1 MHHLGSPTIY
11 ALPGSGDLLNHE
23 PSRIAPNDV
32 RTAAPLRENPMF
44 APRIRRTV
52 IALIGAFAL
61 VVQGCASAP
70 PQPPPSAELRA
81 QFGQMAVISAGRSAP
96 PSIQTPVRGAGQ
108 GAAIGAGQG
117 ALGMIVGGART
128 GDPAGLVLGVALAP
142 VAAIV
147 GGVIG
152 AARARPDKEVTAAQ
166 SAMTKAL
173 RELDFENRLRD
184 KFVEITRRD
193 TGVAVEVLSES
204 DHRASVRHLA
214 PERQTVL
221 QLDARLG
228 FKVAGRIDPDI
239 TPIVIVR
246 GRVIRTSDDSMLYQ
260 RLWCAKGAKSSYF
273 DLAKNDAAA
282 LRALVSRMGDS
293 VAVQMVHDLFVA
305 RSTDTMSSL
314 RACGLRVR
322 PLSTQPKP
330 KAVPVGSGTPRPA
343 GAPRGSES
351 APYRNPYCDE
361 HFAVA
366 YC

>member
-1 MHHLGSPTIY
+1 MFTPC
-11 ALPGSGDLLNHE
+11 
-23 PSRIAPNDV
+23 V
-32 RTAAPLRENPMF
+32 RSAA
-44 APRIRRTV
+44 
-52 IALIGAFAL
+52 IALIGASAL

-70 PQPPPSAELRA
+70 PQPPPSSELRA
-81 QFGQMAVISAGRSAP
+81 QFGRMAVISAGRGTP
-96 PSIQTPVRGAGQ
+96 PSIQSPVRGAGQ
-108 GAAIGAGQG
+108 GAAMGAGQG
-117 ALGMIVGGART
+117 ALGMIVGGA
-128 GDPAGLVLGVALAP
+128 GSGSPGGLIIGVALAP

-152 AARARPDKEVTAAQ
+152 AARAHPDKEVTAAQ
-166 SAMTKAL
+166 SALTKAFG
-173 RELDFENRLRD
+173 ELDFENRLRD

-193 TGVAVEVLSES
+193 TGVAVEALLES
-204 DHRASVRHLA
+204 DHRASFRHLA

-228 FKVAGRIDPDI
+228 FKVSGRIDPDI
-239 TPIVIVR
+239 TPMMLVR
-246 GRVIRTSDDSMLYQ
+246 GRVLRTSDDSVLYQ

-273 DLAKNDAAA
+273 DLAKNGAAA
-282 LRALVSRMGDS
+282 LRSMVSRMGDT

-322 PLSTQPKP
+322 PLSTQPKL
-330 KAVPVGSGTPRPA
+330 KTMPVGSGTPKPT
-343 GAPRGSES
+343 GAPRDGES
-351 APYRNPYCDE
+351 APYRHPYCED

>member
-1 MHHLGSPTIY
+1 
-11 ALPGSGDLLNHE
+11 
-23 PSRIAPNDV
+23 
-32 RTAAPLRENPMF
+32 MF
-44 APRIRRTV
+44 TPRIHTGA
-52 IALIGAFAL
+52 IALISAL
-61 VVQGCASAP
+61 AVVVQGCASAP

-81 QFGQMAVISAGRSAP
+81 QFGPMAVVSAGRSAP

-108 GAAIGAGQG
+108 GAAMGAGQG
-117 ALGMIVGGART
+117 ALGMIVGGA
-128 GDPAGLVLGVALAP
+128 GSGSPGGLIIGVALAP

-152 AARARPDKEVTAAQ
+152 AARAHPDKEVTAAQ

-193 TGVAVEVLSES
+193 TGVAVEALSES
-204 DHRASVRHLA
+204 DHRASFRHLA
-214 PERQTVL
+214 QERQTVL

-228 FKVAGRIDPDI
+228 FKVAGRIEPDV
-239 TPIVIVR
+239 TPMMIVR
-246 GRVIRTSDDSMLYQ
+246 GRVIRTSDDTMLYQ

-282 LRALVSRMGDS
+282 LRSMVSSMGDT
-293 VAVQMVHDLFVA
+293 VAVHMVHDLFIA
-305 RSTDTMSSL
+305 RSTDSMSSL

-330 KAVPVGSGTPRPA
+330 KAMPVGSAAPKPA
-343 GAPRGSES
+343 GAPRGGES
-351 APYRNPYCDE
+351 APYTNPYCDE